1 MNKEVK
7 KMAIRGVSE
16 IDELV
21 HVKHVLASVFDKSGL
36 EILVPGL
43 LARCPGVK
51 IISTGGT
58 YSALQK
64 ILGEDAEKY
73 VTPIEKF
80 TRNPETEGGLVKTL
94 SREKS
99 LALLAE
105 TYCAAHQNDLRTA
118 GVPPIDVVICNL
130 YPFAEVVAKP
140 DVTPEMARGNIDI
153 GGPNMLREAGKNFL
167 RCASIVDPADYFV
180 LLDELRQNEGTM
192 TLAFRLRC
200 MKKAFDHVARYDRA
214 IADHF
219 ANVTPEQVLGCY
231 DTVHRKAEN

>member
-1 MNKEVK
+1 
-7 KMAIRGVSE
+7 MAIRGVSE
-16 IDELV
+16 IDDRV
-21 HVKHVLASVFDKSGL
+21 AVKHVLASVFDKSGL

-43 LARCPGVK
+43 LDRCPGVK

-64 ILGEDAEKY
+64 LLGDEAERY
-73 VTPIEKF
+73 VMPVEQF
-80 TRNPETEGGLVKTL
+80 THSPETEGGLVKTL

-99 LALLAE
+99 LALLTE

-180 LLDELRQNEGTM
+180 LLDELRKNDGAM

-200 MKKAFDHVARYDRA
+200 MRKAFDHVARYDRA

-219 ANVTPEQVLGCY
+219 ADVAPEQALACY
-231 DTVHRKAEN
+231 ATVHNQS